1 MHVHTPDQHLPSPP
15 LGALDQLSVAR
26 SGGELLGGPLRERMC
41 AGAEELHAPIPHDA
55 PRRAQGLPQVLHR
68 FARGLA
74 DAGDDLD
81 GVAQQFLVHTRVFAD
96 LGDHRGG
103 FVAQV
108 AGLRVDERE
117 LPLHPDGRP

>member
-1 MHVHTPDQHLPSPP
+1 M
-15 LGALDQLSVAR
+15 LSVD
-26 SGGELLGGPLRERMC
+26 SK
-41 AGAEELHAPIPHDA
+41 I
-55 PRRAQGLPQVLHR
+55 LHR
-68 FARGLA
+68 LRGAVA

-96 LGDHRGG
+96 LGENRGG

-117 LPLHPDGRP
+117 LPFDPERRPGRSREVRP